1 MNRKRN
7 RQTAHSAWFEDRL
20 RASIRLRNDAHESDL
35 SSSFFANLMNAL
47 PATPD
52 AITKPNRR
60 RLWGWVIGTVT
71 ALGTVAA
78 IGITIVVSLPAHVFI
93 EETNDGFWVIPDG
106 GLASAL
112 DFLSGLY
119 ATTGST
125 DLFAL
130 ILILA
135 TFGWCLSTRQP
146 ISLRDA

>member
-7 RQTAHSAWFEDRL
+7 RYDAFSPWFEDRL
-20 RASIRLRNDAHESDL
+20 RASVHLRNDARDLDL

-52 AITKPNRR
+52 VIAKPNRR
-60 RLWGWVIGTVT
+60 RLWGWVIGAVTV
-71 ALGTVAA
+71 LGTVAA
-78 IGITIVVSLPAHVFI
+78 IGIKIIASLPANVFI
-93 EETNDGFWVIPDG
+93 EETHDGFWVVPDG

-112 DFLSGLY
+112 DFMSGLY
-119 ATTGST
+119 ATTGAT

-135 TFGWCLSTRQP
+135 TFAWCLSTRQP